1 MARRGRKQKASIKG
15 LTLLEVKKLYE
26 ELSTLERQRLPE
38 LKKRRDALAG
48 ELAEVTAEIE
58 AIEAIEG
65 VGPERAAQGVRRG
78 RPAKAAKKAARPAKA
93 VGKGPKRRRAASGGR
108 GITLREAI
116 ANVLSNASKPMG
128 PRQIEQAIIASK
140 SFPDPPKT
148 LLQQVTATL
157 GRNPEFKRLDRGIYK
172 LLRRG

>member
-58 AIEAIEG
+58 AIEG
-65 VGPERAAQGVRRG
+65 VDPERAAQGVRRG